1 VARLLDLGL
10 KPFVVASA
18 LEAIIAQRLVRRI
31 CPHCREK
38 TDAPRETLEQLG
50 HEFMASELV
59 FYRGQGCSQCHKGYK
74 GRVAIHEVLTMN
86 EQLRIAITEGASA
99 MQIESIARE
108 QGMRVLLDDALEK
121 LRDGLTTADEILRLL
136 GPQVLNE

>member
-1 VARLLDLGL
+1 MEPDL
-10 KPFVVASA
+10 
-18 LEAIIAQRLVRRI
+18 
-31 CPHCREK
+31 
-38 TDAPRETLEQLG
+38 T
-50 HEFMASELV
+50 
-59 FYRGQGCSQCHKGYK
+59 FYRGKGCDKCHKGYK

-86 EQLRIAITEGASA
+86 QQLRIAITEGASA